1 MDIYRNGRRITSV
14 RVEDDGTKLVRVRSF
29 AEVGRT
35 EVTISDGRA
44 TTKVEPVEDREKE
57 TTVELTRKQQVS
69 LVEARINVAWV
80 IDDRR

>member
-1 MDIYRNGRRITSV
+1 MDIYRNGRRIASV

-35 EVTISDGRA
+35 EVTITDGRA

-57 TTVELTRKQQVS
+57 TTVELTRKQQVA

>member
-1 MDIYRNGRRITSV
+1 MDIYRNGRRIASV

-35 EVTISDGRA
+35 EVTITDGRA
-44 TTKVEPVEDREKE
+44 TTKVEPTVDRQKE
-57 TTVELTRKQQVS
+57 TTVELSREQQAS
-69 LVEARINVAWV
+69 LSEARINTAWV